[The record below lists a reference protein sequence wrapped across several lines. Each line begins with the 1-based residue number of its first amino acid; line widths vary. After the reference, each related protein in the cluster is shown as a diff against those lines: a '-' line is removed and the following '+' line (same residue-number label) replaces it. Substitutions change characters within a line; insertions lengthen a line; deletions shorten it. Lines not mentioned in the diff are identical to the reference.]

1 MLHIFQ
7 KRFITILDEN
17 DNEEYVTSKII
28 QTLSKNLDNDM
39 FE

>member
-7 KRFITILDEN
+7 KRFITILHEN